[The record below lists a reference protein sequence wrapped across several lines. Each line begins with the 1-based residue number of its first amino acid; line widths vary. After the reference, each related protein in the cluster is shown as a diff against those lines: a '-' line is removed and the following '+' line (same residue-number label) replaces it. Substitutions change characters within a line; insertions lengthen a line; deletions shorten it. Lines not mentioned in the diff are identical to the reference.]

1 MSREQIEHFAAGFAG
16 APVEAG
22 TGSVRFPDPLL
33 RPTMDIPEACRWLG
47 IGTSA
52 GYRAAKL
59 GDLPTIRV
67 SGRLLVV
74 TAGLAKMLGLGEDP
88 ENG

>member
-1 MSREQIEHFAAGFAG
+1 MTAGPPSESGAAD
-16 APVEAG
+16 PTPAG
-22 TGSVRFPDPLL
+22 TTGSFPDPLL
-33 RPTMDIPEACRWLG
+33 RPTMTVAEACRWLG

-74 TAGLAKMLGLGEDP
+74 TAGLGRMLGLHGAAGHD
-88 ENG
+88 